1 MTEQLMTE
9 ISIWNSGTCQA
20 TNLPT
25 SDVAHVIDGGSLPH
39 RVPWTNGQTFFEVS
53 SKYVDHAK
61 NKFLNPTVVFD
72 GYENHSIKYITHMR
86 RSDFHKRYA
95 SSGEERNF
103 LVNKG
108 NEQRFVTL
116 LKDTFNA
123 NGIAAIQ
130 AEDDFDL
137 LIVQA
142 AVTKSD
148 NKEVVVFGED
158 TDLLVLLCHHA
169 KQNEKAVYFT
179 SDKHVTTKPQKIWDI
194 SNTKSVIGK
203 EMCNLVPLFIP

>member
-1 MTEQLMTE
+1 MTE

-123 NGIAAIQ
+123 IGIAAI
-130 AEDDFDL
+130 
-137 LIVQA
+137 
-142 AVTKSD
+142 
-148 NKEVVVFGED
+148 
-158 TDLLVLLCHHA
+158 
-169 KQNEKAVYFT
+169 
-179 SDKHVTTKPQKIWDI
+179 
-194 SNTKSVIGK
+194 
-203 EMCNLVPLFIP
+203 

>member
-1 MTEQLMTE
+1 
-9 ISIWNSGTCQA
+9 
-20 TNLPT
+20 
-25 SDVAHVIDGGSLPH
+25 
-39 RVPWTNGQTFFEVS
+39 
-53 SKYVDHAK
+53 
-61 NKFLNPTVVFD
+61 
-72 GYENHSIKYITHMR
+72 
-86 RSDFHKRYA
+86 
-95 SSGEERNF
+95 
-103 LVNKG
+103 
-108 NEQRFVTL
+108 
-116 LKDTFNA
+116 
-123 NGIAAIQ
+123 
-130 AEDDFDL
+130 